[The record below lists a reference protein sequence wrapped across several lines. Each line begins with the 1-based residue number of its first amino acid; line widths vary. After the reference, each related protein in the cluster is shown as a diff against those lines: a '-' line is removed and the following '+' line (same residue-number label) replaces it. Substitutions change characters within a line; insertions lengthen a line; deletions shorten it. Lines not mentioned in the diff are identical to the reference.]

1 MALPKYAPVTLL
13 GHIACCEG
21 SNTVY
26 SLERLMLKLRY
37 FGHLMQRADSLE
49 KPLDAGKEGRQKEKR
64 VAEDEMVGWHHQLYG
79 HEFEEAPGVGD
90 GQGSLACCSPWG
102 HRVRHDL
109 ETEQQQQRSSQET
122 ET

>member
-26 SLERLMLKLRY
+26 SLEGLMLKLRY

-79 HEFEEAPGVGD
+79 HEFEEAPGVD
-90 GQGSLACCSPWG
+90 GQGGLACCSPWG
-102 HRVRHDL
+102 HIVRHHL